1 MTTTVKFTKIDL
13 ELILRMIIYK
23 EEHIMKMTSA
33 YANKLAN
40 QLNDEKNY
48 WREKERS
55 SQTYTASLDEE
66 PVIPDYDY
74 RQVADEIGKIDWKIC
89 RIKHAINHANVVNT
103 IDLDGE
109 ILTIDMVLV
118 RMAQLNNRRDVL
130 DSMRK
135 RLPKTRTGAIH
146 LRSSAPEYTYLNYD
160 LDQVKADYDKV
171 CDSVMKLQ
179 IALDRYNQTV
189 EFEVDID

>member
-1 MTTTVKFTKIDL
+1 
-13 ELILRMIIYK
+13 
-23 EEHIMKMTSA
+23 MKMTSA

-74 RQVADEIGKIDWKIC
+74 RQVADEIEKIDWKIC

-109 ILTIDMVLV
+109 TLTIDMVLV

-171 CDSVMKLQ
+171 CDSIMKLQ